1 MFILIY
7 LYLKNLNIN
16 INTILMSEDNSK
28 VILVNTIKEWIVVN
42 NKITQLQKSLKELRN
57 TKKQLSDTLI
67 NVMQNNEIDRFDI
80 NNGKLV
86 YRKNK
91 VKAPIN
97 KDYLLK
103 MLDDYFKEYPDIDTS
118 DVGSFILDNRPVK
131 ENQTLVIRQNK

>member
-1 MFILIY
+1 MVYYF
-7 LYLKNLNIN
+7 N
-16 INTILMSEDNSK
+16 MSDSK
-28 VILVNTIKEWIVVN
+28 ELLVNTIKEWVTIN
-42 NKITQLQKSLKELRN
+42 NKMNEIQKILKDLRG
-57 TKKQLSDTLI
+57 KKKRLSDSLI
-67 NVMQNNEIDRFDI
+67 KIMENNEIDGIDI

-103 MLDDYFKEYPDIDTS
+103 MLNNYFEKYPEIDTG

-131 ENQTLVIRQNK
+131 EMATLTIKQNK